1 MGGWA
6 KGIEAT
12 MSWKP
17 IDLAPRDGSPIVVA
31 FRSPLTSEVVVSVS
45 RCLHGVWVRQSLAG
59 EEVEAQGDVAFA
71 WAPLPDKDVEA

>member
-1 MGGWA
+1 
-6 KGIEAT
+6 

-45 RCLHGVWVRQSLAG
+45 HCRNGGWVRQSPVG
-59 EEVEAQGDVAFA
+59 EIEANGDVAFA
-71 WAPLPDKDVEA
+71 WVPLPDTDA